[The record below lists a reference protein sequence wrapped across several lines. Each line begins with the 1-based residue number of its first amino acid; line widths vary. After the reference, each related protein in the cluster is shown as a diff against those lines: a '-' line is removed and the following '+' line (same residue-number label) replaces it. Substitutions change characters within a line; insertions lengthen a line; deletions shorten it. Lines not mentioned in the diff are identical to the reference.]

1 MRLTP
6 KYINIFLNILFGV
19 AWAMAIFLFFYGFNS
34 SSAPIYIKLLNGLLH
49 LFFGLFFILLLE
61 AIAKVFESWELQKEI
76 LKKLDSLQKND

>member
-19 AWAMAIFLFFYGFNS
+19 AWAITIFLFFYGFNS
-34 SSAPIYIKLLNGLLH
+34 SSANIFLKILNAFLH

-61 AIAKVFESWELQKEI
+61 AIAKIFEIWGLLQKAQEKE
-76 LKKLDSLQKND
+76 LKEDD